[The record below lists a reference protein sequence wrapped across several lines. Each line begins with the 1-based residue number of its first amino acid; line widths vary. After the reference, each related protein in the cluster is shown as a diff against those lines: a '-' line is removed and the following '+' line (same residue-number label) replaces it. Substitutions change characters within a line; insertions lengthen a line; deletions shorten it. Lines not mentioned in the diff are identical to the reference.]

1 MALSKVGLVDVA
13 AITGETALA
22 ETPADT
28 DELLLN
34 DGGTIK
40 RIDYSH
46 IKTDLTAVAD
56 GSAGS
61 PSIANSGDTNTGIY
75 FPAADKVG
83 ITTAGNL
90 NTTFLGDANPQ
101 QIQFN
106 ASGGGDGIFQYGPW

>member
-1 MALSKVGLVDVA
+1 MALSKVGLVDVV

-46 IKTDLTAVAD
+46 VKTDLTAVAD

-61 PSIANSGDTNTGIY
+61 PSIANSGDSDTGIY
-75 FPAADKVG
+75 WGAANELNFASAG
-83 ITTAGNL
+83 AERGTITAHTDGN
-90 NTTFLGDANPQ
+90 G
-101 QIQFN
+101 
-106 ASGGGDGIFQYGPW
+106 